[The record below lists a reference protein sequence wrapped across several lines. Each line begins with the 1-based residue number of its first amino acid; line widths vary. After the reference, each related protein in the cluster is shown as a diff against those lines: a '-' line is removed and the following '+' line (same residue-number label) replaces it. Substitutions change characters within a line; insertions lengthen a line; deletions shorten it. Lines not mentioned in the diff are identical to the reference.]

1 MKKIVRGKIKSINAA
16 VIRQEANSNGEE
28 IEAINYSI
36 RLEDNNNEYIVKNGF
51 SLREGSVVDICFNA
65 DKKNKDNIKRGVI
78 VNKKV
83 SNKLLEQFKMIKIFR
98 WVSYSFLSG
107 ICALFTYAIY
117 SSNIPMDL
125 FSWVFCS
132 FTAFVYIV
140 FIVCMEDLYNKNKLS
155 KEDQKVLKQYK
166 KDFKIEN
173 EESLDKVKQV
183 QVI

>member
-28 IEAINYSI
+28 IDVINYSI

-51 SLREGSVVDICFNA
+51 SLREGSVVDICFDA
-65 DKKNKDNIKRGVI
+65 DKKNKDNIKRDVI

-83 SNKLLEQFKMIKIFR
+83 SNKLLEQFKIIKILR
-98 WVSYSFLSG
+98 WVSYSLLSG
-107 ICALFTYAIY
+107 ICALFTYSIN

-132 FTAFVYIV
+132 FIAFGYVV
-140 FIVCMEDLYNKNKLS
+140 FIVGMEDSYNKIKLS
-155 KEDQKVLKQYK
+155 KEDKKVLKQYQ

-173 EESLDKVKQV
+173 EESLEKVKQV